1 MAKGAYIGV
10 TQSVADT
17 EWITITASN
26 LSTYFTVTNDT
37 YYFVPSGGN
46 FTSNNVGVNNSTA
59 KTTLKPIQRLYGFSF
74 NYSVSSESGY
84 DLFSCTYG
92 SASNPT
98 TAVGAVSGTV
108 SSSYS
113 TGVSSSTVVSTSRY
127 LNFIYE
133 KDSSSA
139 SGNDKVVISNFKIC
153 LRTGTYTD
161 KELARKVKNI
171 FIGVNGVARRVKKA
185 YIGVNGI
192 ARLFYI
198 IPAIERA
205 TSVELATYNDG
216 SQCYYTAGG
225 NTNYACFNDGYA
237 SGSPYIHSVNV
248 SGTVTS
254 KPTTTYAQ
262 TGNIGCHF
270 PSYAV
275 FMGAEDYSKYGITI
289 NTSNTMSTTSFGSG
303 VAREYMY
310 SMGTGC
316 NAGPLGNK
324 YALFPSGGTSSG
336 GTTYLDYM
344 NASRT
349 WSYTTLS
356 TIMRDCAVA
365 DNGTLAVIAG
375 GWNSSNK
382 AMSTVN
388 TFNTSGTRGTATSLS
403 VAVSEAAGARAGNLA
418 IVAGGSTATT
428 EVYANNAYS
437 YNTSGTRT
445 ILTGMVAGRGWHSG
459 ASGNGKYALFMGHVR
474 GEYDHITW
482 YADIYDS
489 SGTKVDFGEVGY
501 CVGLASLGYVGNK
514 IYCADDNRYRYDE
527 HNLGAVVVNNI

>member
-17 EWITITASN
+17 EWVTITASN

-46 FTSNNVGVNNSTA
+46 FTSNNVGVNSSIA
-59 KTTLKPIQRLYGFSF
+59 KTTLKPLQRLYGFSF

-92 SASNPT
+92 STSSPT
-98 TAVGAVSGTV
+98 TAVGPVSGTV

-113 TGVSSSTVVSTSRY
+113 TGVSSTSAVVSTSRY

-161 KELARKVKNI
+161 KEFARKVKNI
-171 FIGVNGVARRVKKA
+171 YIGVNGVARRVKKA

-198 IPAIERA
+198 IPAMEDGPA
-205 TSVELATYNDG
+205 VFFSSYNTG
-216 SQCYYTAGG
+216 SDCYYTAGG
-225 NTNYACFNDGYA
+225 NTNYACFNDGYYN
-237 SGSPYIHSVNV
+237 GNPYVYSINT
-248 SGTVTS
+248 SGTATVKTAT
-254 KPTTTYAQ
+254 PYGQ

-270 PSYAV
+270 ASYAL

-289 NTSNTMSTTSFGSG
+289 DTSNTMSTTYFGSG
-303 VAREYMY
+303 AAREYMY

-316 NAGPLGNK
+316 NAGPLGSK

-344 NASRT
+344 NASKT

-382 AMSTVN
+382 VINTVN

-445 ILTGMVAGRGWHSG
+445 ILTGMAAGRGWHSA
-459 ASGNGKYALFMGHVR
+459 ASANGKYALFLGHVR
-474 GEYDHITW
+474 EETTTR

-489 SGTKVDFGEVGY
+489 SGTKVNFGKIGY
-501 CVGLASLGYVGNK
+501 CIGLASLAYVGNK
-514 IYCADDNRYRYDE
+514 IYYVDDFYIHYDE
-527 HNLGAVVVNNI
+527 YYANTIVVNNI